1 MTKKAKS
8 KIAELGYD
16 PELGARPLRRMILKL
31 IQNPI
36 SKLILENKLNN
47 VDSVNIE
54 VKSNTLLFTADEKV
68 LDKVEI

>member
-1 MTKKAKS
+1 M
-8 KIAELGYD
+8 LGY
-16 PELGARPLRRMILKL
+16 KL
-31 IQNPI
+31 
-36 SKLILENKLNN
+36 LENKLNN